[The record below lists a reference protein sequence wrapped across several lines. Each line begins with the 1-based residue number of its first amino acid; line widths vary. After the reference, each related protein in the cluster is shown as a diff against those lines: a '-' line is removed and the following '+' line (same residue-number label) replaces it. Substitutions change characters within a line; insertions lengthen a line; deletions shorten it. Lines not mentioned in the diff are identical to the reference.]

1 MVEMK
6 IDSAVQNQSVV
17 VAPNSNVRT
26 YLPYTVGVLSEVD
39 VKAKYTYEQKTRK
52 RRNWD
57 MDAPIHY
64 FPPQTTT
71 LEIATTYDNKT
82 DDPTL
87 VSLHIEPRSA
97 PRSPSRVVAF
107 PVSSTALC
115 VLRPN
120 ETASNVVTYT
130 VKEGVGAL
138 TTIHFNHINKQ
149 RALLE
154 TSLQSLVKEPHGC
167 FEQTSSTMYPMI
179 LSLLY
184 ARGTPFKTSSFLSS
198 GLRRLLG
205 YEVEGGGFSWFGSKP
220 ANEPLT
226 AYGLLEFQDLLRLQ
240 ESRSLLEDAEVA
252 LLEEAVHRTMKWLLV
267 KVGRSM

>member
-17 VAPNSNVRT
+17 IAPNSNVRT

-39 VKAKYTYEQKTRK
+39 VKAKYAYQQKTRK

-57 MDAPIHY
+57 MDAPIQY

-71 LEIATTYDNKT
+71 MAIATSYDNKT
-82 DDPTL
+82 DDSTF
-87 VSLHIEPRSA
+87 VSLQIEPRSA
-97 PRSPSRVVAF
+97 PRSASHVVAF

-120 ETASNVVTYT
+120 ESASNVVTYT
-130 VKEGVGAL
+130 IKEGVGAL

-184 ARGTPFKTSSFLSS
+184 THSASFKTSFLSS

-240 ESRSLLEDAEVA
+240 ESRSLLEEAEVA
-252 LLEEAVHRTMKWLLV
+252 LLKEAVQRTMKWLLV
-267 KVGRSM
+267 KVGRGM